1 MSRDALPWSKH
12 LPDGSERTDA
22 FDAIVIGSGMGGM
35 TAAAL
40 LAKLGQ
46 RVLVVEQHYVAGG
59 FTHAFRRPGYEWD
72 VGVHAVGE
80 VTEHTLT
87 GRLLSKLTDGRLQW
101 ASLGESYDEFTYP
114 DGMRIAFPDSPAQF
128 RENLIDAF
136 PREQKAI
143 DEYLHLVRAV
153 SKTMRGYYLSRLAPR
168 VAAPVLDRTLAKPAQ
183 RWLEMRTKDVVDGL
197 TDDPRLRA
205 VFTAQWGYYGS
216 VPSRSSFAMQALVVK
231 HFLHGAYYPVGGS
244 KRIAVELLQTVAN
257 AGGWTTIRADVD
269 QILVEGGRAAGVRLK
284 DGREARAKKVVSAV
298 GVRSTAEHLLPPEIA
313 KDAWATS
320 VSTLEPSPAHVCLY
334 LGFEGDVA
342 AAGATA
348 ANQWFYE
355 TYDMEVPAWDVR
367 ADGVRGEAPC
377 LYCSFP
383 SLKDPEHDAGPER
396 RHTGE
401 VVTFVPWETFA
412 PFKDARWHK
421 RGDAYEALKTELHD
435 KLLEHF
441 GKRMPGLAPL
451 VKYAEL
457 STPASTHH
465 FVRPT
470 HGAIYGLEPTPT
482 RFRNAWLRPRAPLS
496 GLFFAGSEVA
506 TVGVIGAM
514 MGGVLGAAA
523 AEPLRVVDY
532 VRKMSDRQR

>member
-1 MSRDALPWSKH
+1 MSREALPWSKH
-12 LPDGSERTDA
+12 LPDDA
-22 FDAIVIGSGMGGM
+22 DRPGAYDAVVIGSGMGGM

-40 LAKLGQ
+40 LAKLGK
-46 RVLVVEQHYVAGG
+46 RVIVLEQHYVAGG

-87 GRLLSKLTDGRLQW
+87 GRLLAKLTDGRLKW
-101 ASLGESYDEFTYP
+101 ASLGDSYDEFTYP
-114 DGMRIAFPDSPAQF
+114 DGLQIAFPNSPAQF

-153 SKTMRGYYLSRLAPR
+153 SGTMRNYYLSRLAPR
-168 VAAPVLDRTLAKPAQ
+168 VASPLLDRTLARPAQ
-183 RWLEMRTKDVVDGL
+183 RWLETHTKEVVDDL

-244 KRIAVELLQTVAN
+244 KRIAIELLQTVAD
-257 AGGWTTIRADVD
+257 AGGWTTIRADAER
-269 QILVEGGRAAGVRLK
+269 ILVEDGRAVGVRLQGGREVRAKQVISAAGVR
-284 DGREARAKKVVSAV
+284 
-298 GVRSTAEHLLPPEIA
+298 STVERLLPPDIA
-313 KDAWATS
+313 RDAWANS
-320 VSTLEPSPAHVCLY
+320 VARLEPSPAHVCLY
-334 LGFEGDVA
+334 LGFEGDVR

-355 TYDMEVPAWDVR
+355 TYDMEVDAWDVGP
-367 ADGVRGEAPC
+367 DGPRGEAPV

-383 SLKDPEHDAGPER
+383 SLKDPEHDPGPEQ

-401 VVTFVPWETFA
+401 VVTFVPWDVFA
-412 PFKDARWHK
+412 PFTEARWHK
-421 RGDAYEALKTELHD
+421 RGPTYEALKD
-435 KLLEHF
+435 KLQAALLAQFERH
-441 GKRMPGLAPL
+441 MPKLAPL
-451 VKYAEL
+451 IRYAEL
-457 STPASTHH
+457 STPASTDH
-465 FVRPT
+465 FVRPV

-482 RFRNAWLRPRAPLS
+482 RFRNAWLRPRAPLP
-496 GLFFAGSEVA
+496 GLYFAGSEVA

-523 AEPLRVVDY
+523 AEPLRVIDY
-532 VRKMSDRQR
+532 VRRAG